1 MLQKIIPGKRKQQSY
16 YKDHVS
22 KRGKNITQDIKRTFG
37 DDVDDLLNK
46 AVEGDPSTLRML
58 GERLRRGEIALE
70 LLPLVEQALT
80 THYDATA
87 QFNKTK
93 ANVLKS
99 GSKNAL
105 SIKKS
110 RVDIGLANQ
119 RHQHENKEIALRYSL
134 GKKSETQRHTYAMG
148 FERLKAFVAAS
159 MSKTEQLANV
169 EKTINQPA
177 LKQAKSDGE
186 RTMEVAKH
194 LLENGEKSRVDLLPR
209 KVYQEVK
216 SSGENQPSWF
226 GKLKTFVGM
235 N

>member
-1 MLQKIIPGKRKQQSY
+1 MLQRIIPGNKKQSSY
-16 YKDHVS
+16 YKDHVT
-22 KRGKNITQDIKRTFG
+22 KRGKNIVQDVKKAFG
-37 DDVDDLLNK
+37 DDVDVLINK
-46 AVEGDPSTLRML
+46 ALDGDGETLKML
-58 GERLRRGEIALE
+58 GERLRRGEIAIE

-87 QFNKTK
+87 QYNKTK

-105 SIKKS
+105 AIKKA

-119 RHQHENKEIALRYSL
+119 KHQHENKEIALRYSL

-148 FERLKAFVAAS
+148 FERLKAFVAS
-159 MSKTEQLANV
+159 NMTRTEQLVNV
-169 EKTINQPA
+169 QKTINQPA
-177 LKQAKSDGE
+177 IKQAKSDGE

-209 KVYQEVK
+209 KIYQEAG
-216 SSGENQPSWF
+216 SGDNQPSWF
-226 GKLKTFVGM
+226 GKLKNFVGM

>member
-1 MLQKIIPGKRKQQSY
+1 MLQNVIPGRKKQSSY
-16 YKDHVS
+16 YKDHVT
-22 KRGKNITQDIKRTFG
+22 KRGKNIVQDVKKAFG

-46 AVEGDPSTLRML
+46 AMEGDGATLRLL

-105 SIKKS
+105 AIKKA
-110 RVDIGLANQ
+110 RVDVGLANQ

-148 FERLKAFVAAS
+148 FERLKAFVAHS
-159 MSKTEQLANV
+159 MTKTEQAVNV
-169 EKTINQPA
+169 QKTINQPA
-177 LKQAKSDGE
+177 IKQAKSDGE

-209 KVYQEVK
+209 KVYEVPGSK
-216 SSGENQPSWF
+216 AHQPTWF

>member
-1 MLQKIIPGKRKQQSY
+1 MLQRIVPGRKKQQSY
-16 YKDHVS
+16 YRDHVS

-37 DDVDDLLNK
+37 DDVDDILNK
-46 AVEGDPSTLRML
+46 AMEGDGATLRML

-93 ANVLKS
+93 ANVIKS
-99 GSKNAL
+99 GSKNSL

-134 GKKSETQRHTYAMG
+134 GKKSESQRHNYVMG
-148 FERLKAFVAAS
+148 FERLKALVAAN
-159 MSKTEQLANV
+159 MTKTEQVVNIQ
-169 EKTINQPA
+169 KTINQPA
-177 LKQAKSDGE
+177 MKQLKSDGE
-186 RTMEVAKH
+186 RQMEVAKH

-209 KVYQEVK
+209 KVYEV
-216 SSGENQPSWF
+216 SGSGENKPTWF
-226 GKLKTFVGM
+226 GKLKNLVGM

>member
-1 MLQKIIPGKRKQQSY
+1 MQNVIPGRKKQPSY
-16 YKDHVS
+16 YKDHVT
-22 KRGKNITQDIKRTFG
+22 KRGKNIVQDVKKAFG

-46 AVEGDPSTLRML
+46 AMEGDGATLRLL

-105 SIKKS
+105 AIKKA
-110 RVDIGLANQ
+110 RVDVGLANQ

-148 FERLKAFVAAS
+148 FERLKAFVAHS
-159 MSKTEQLANV
+159 MTKTEQAVNV
-169 EKTINQPA
+169 QKTINQPA
-177 LKQAKSDGE
+177 IKQAKSDGE

-209 KVYQEVK
+209 KVYEVAG
-216 SSGENQPSWF
+216 SQENQPTWF

>member
-1 MLQKIIPGKRKQQSY
+1 MLQNVIPGRKKQSSY
-16 YKDHVS
+16 YKDHVT
-22 KRGKNITQDIKRTFG
+22 KRGKNIVQDVKKAFG

-46 AVEGDPSTLRML
+46 AMEGDGATLRML

-105 SIKKS
+105 AIKKA
-110 RVDIGLANQ
+110 RVDVGLANQ

-134 GKKSETQRHTYAMG
+134 GKKSEIQRHTYAMG
-148 FERLKAFVAAS
+148 FERLKAFVAHS
-159 MSKTEQLANV
+159 MTKTEQAVNV
-169 EKTINQPA
+169 QKTINQPA
-177 LKQAKSDGE
+177 IKQAKSDGE

-209 KVYQEVK
+209 KVYEVPGSK
-216 SSGENQPSWF
+216 ENQPTWF

>member
-1 MLQKIIPGKRKQQSY
+1 MLQNVIPGRKKQSSY
-16 YKDHVS
+16 YKDHVT
-22 KRGKNITQDIKRTFG
+22 KRGKNIVQDVKKAFG

-46 AVEGDPSTLRML
+46 AMEGDGATLRLL
-58 GERLRRGEIALE
+58 GERLRGGEIALE

-105 SIKKS
+105 AIKKA
-110 RVDIGLANQ
+110 RVDVGLANQ

-134 GKKSETQRHTYAMG
+134 GKNSETQRHTYAMG
-148 FERLKAFVAAS
+148 FERLKAFVAHS
-159 MSKTEQLANV
+159 MTKTEQALNV
-169 EKTINQPA
+169 QKTLNQSA
-177 LKQAKSDGE
+177 IKQAKSDGE

-209 KVYQEVK
+209 KVYEVAGSK
-216 SSGENQPSWF
+216 ENQPTWF

>member
-1 MLQKIIPGKRKQQSY
+1 MLQNVIPGRKKQSSY
-16 YKDHVS
+16 YKDHVT
-22 KRGKNITQDIKRTFG
+22 KRGKSIVQDVKKAFG

-46 AVEGDPSTLRML
+46 AMEGDGATLRML

-105 SIKKS
+105 AIKKA
-110 RVDIGLANQ
+110 RVDVGLANQ

-148 FERLKAFVAAS
+148 FERLKAFVAHS
-159 MSKTEQLANV
+159 MTKTEQAVNV
-169 EKTINQPA
+169 QKTINQPA
-177 LKQAKSDGE
+177 IKQAKSDGE

-209 KVYQEVK
+209 KVYEVPGSK
-216 SSGENQPSWF
+216 AHQPTWF

>member
-1 MLQKIIPGKRKQQSY
+1 MLQNVIPGRKKQSSY
-16 YKDHVS
+16 YKDHVT
-22 KRGKNITQDIKRTFG
+22 KRGKNIVQDVKKAFG

-46 AVEGDPSTLRML
+46 AMEGDGATLRML

-105 SIKKS
+105 AIKKA
-110 RVDIGLANQ
+110 RVDVGLANQ

-148 FERLKAFVAAS
+148 FERLKAFVAHS
-159 MSKTEQLANV
+159 MTKTEQAVNV
-169 EKTINQPA
+169 QKTINQPA
-177 LKQAKSDGE
+177 IKQAKSDGE

-209 KVYQEVK
+209 KVYEVA
-216 SSGENQPSWF
+216 SSQENQPTWF

>member
-1 MLQKIIPGKRKQQSY
+1 MLQKLDPGKKEQSY
-16 YKDHVS
+16 YKDHVT
-22 KRGKNITQDIKRTFG
+22 KRSKNINQDIKKAFG
-37 DDVDDLLNK
+37 DDVTAILNK
-46 AVEGDPSTLRML
+46 AMEGDGETLKML

-93 ANVLKS
+93 ENVLKS
-99 GSKNAL
+99 GSKNSLA
-105 SIKKS
+105 IKKA

-169 EKTINQPA
+169 
-177 LKQAKSDGE
+177 
-186 RTMEVAKH
+186 
-194 LLENGEKSRVDLLPR
+194 
-209 KVYQEVK
+209 
-216 SSGENQPSWF
+216 
-226 GKLKTFVGM
+226 
-235 N
+235 

>member
-1 MLQKIIPGKRKQQSY
+1 MLQNVIPGRKKQSSY
-16 YKDHVS
+16 YKDHVT
-22 KRGKNITQDIKRTFG
+22 KRGKNIVQDVKKAFG

-46 AVEGDPSTLRML
+46 AMEGDGATLRLL

-93 ANVLKS
+93 TNVLKS

-105 SIKKS
+105 AIKKA
-110 RVDIGLANQ
+110 RVDVGLANQ

-148 FERLKAFVAAS
+148 FERLKAFVAHS
-159 MSKTEQLANV
+159 MTKTEQAVNV
-169 EKTINQPA
+169 QKTLNQPA
-177 LKQAKSDGE
+177 IKQAKSDGE

-209 KVYQEVK
+209 KVYQVAGSK
-216 SSGENQPSWF
+216 ENQPTWF

>member
-1 MLQKIIPGKRKQQSY
+1 MLQNVIPGRKKQSSY
-16 YKDHVS
+16 YKDHVT
-22 KRGKNITQDIKRTFG
+22 KRGKNIVQDVKKAFG

-46 AVEGDPSTLRML
+46 AMEGDGATLTLL
-58 GERLRRGEIALE
+58 GERLRRSEIALE

-105 SIKKS
+105 AIKKA
-110 RVDIGLANQ
+110 RVDVGLANQ
-119 RHQHENKEIALRYSL
+119 RHQHENKEIAALRYSL

-148 FERLKAFVAAS
+148 FERLKAFVAHS
-159 MSKTEQLANV
+159 MTKTEQAVNV
-169 EKTINQPA
+169 QKTINQPTI
-177 LKQAKSDGE
+177 KQAKSDGE

-209 KVYQEVK
+209 KVYEVAGSK
-216 SSGENQPSWF
+216 AHQPTWF